1 MASGPDVASHPL
13 PAGQRIIVTIGV
25 MMAVL
30 LQVLDTTIANV
41 ALPHMQASLS
51 ATQESVNWVLTSY
64 IVASAIAL
72 PISGWLADRVGRKR
86 LLLISVVGFTA
97 ASVLCATATS
107 LTEMVLF
114 RAFQGVSG
122 AFIVPLAQATLFDIN
137 PREKHGQAM
146 ALFGGGVMI
155 GPILGP
161 VLGGWLTDN
170 YNWRW
175 VFLVNLPV
183 GVLCVLIMM
192 RFMPRTESH
201 ERKFDMLGFALLGI
215 ALGALQMFL
224 DRGEQNDWLSSWETI
239 IELGVAIAA
248 GWMFVV
254 HMATAKQPLFVLAM
268 FADRNFATSLL
279 FMAVTGVLLLAGLA
293 LLPPLLQ
300 TLYGYSVLQSGF
312 LTAPRGIGTLI
323 SMLLAGRLVGKVDS
337 RLLVGIGVVL
347 MGVSLDM
354 MTGFALDQPSRPV
367 IVSGIVQ
374 GLGLGLIFVP
384 LQTLAF
390 ETLAPRLRTT
400 GAALLNL
407 ARNVGGSIGISIVS
421 TQLVRLTQVSH
432 ADLAANI
439 TNQTIPTAN
448 PELLQTIAPTAGPA
462 ALAAINAEVTR
473 QALFIAYLDDFKLM
487 MIVSFAVL
495 PLLLLMRRGNK
506 VGTGEPRHA
515 TALD

>member
-1 MASGPDVASHPL
+1 MAESSASVATHPL
-13 PAGQRIIVTIGV
+13 PSGQRLIVTIGV

-41 ALPHMQASLS
+41 ALPHMQADLS
-51 ATQESVNWVLTSY
+51 ASQDQINWVLTSY
-64 IVASAIAL
+64 IVSSAIAL

-86 LLLISVVGFTA
+86 LLLVSVVCFTI

-107 LTEMVLF
+107 LTEMVIF

-137 PREKHGQAM
+137 PKEKHGQAM

-183 GVLCVLIMM
+183 GILCTLVMM
-192 RFMPRTESH
+192 RFMPKTETH
-201 ERKFDMLGFALLGI
+201 KRHFDMFGFILLGL
-215 ALGALQMFL
+215 ALAGLQLFL
-224 DRGEQNDWLSSWETI
+224 DRGEQADWLQSWEI
-239 IELGVAIAA
+239 RIELGLAIAA
-248 GWMFVV
+248 SWMFVV
-254 HMATAKQPLFVLAM
+254 HMVTAKQPLFERAM
-268 FADRNFATSLL
+268 FADRNFATSLV
-279 FMAVTGVLLLAGLA
+279 FMAATGVLLLAGLA

-300 TLYGYSVLQSGF
+300 NMYGYSVLQSGF

-323 SMLLAGRLVGKVDS
+323 SMLIAGRATGKIDA

-347 MGVSLDM
+347 MGLSLYM
-354 MTGFALDQPSRPV
+354 MTGFAIDQPARPV
-367 IVSGIVQ
+367 IMSGVVQ

-390 ETLAPRLRTT
+390 QTLAPRMRTT

-407 ARNVGGSIGISIVS
+407 SRNIGGSVGISVVS
-421 TQLVRLTQVSH
+421 TQLVRMMQVSH
-432 ADLAANI
+432 ADLAASI
-439 TNQTIPTAN
+439 TQQTIPTAD
-448 PELLQTIAPTAGPA
+448 PTILQTAVPVAGPA
-462 ALAAINAEVTR
+462 ALAYINMLINK

-487 MIVSFAVL
+487 MIVTFAVL
-495 PLLLLMRRGNK
+495 PLLLFMKKGQQ
-506 VGTGEPRHA
+506 VGGAGPPIM
-515 TALD
+515 D

>member
-1 MASGPDVASHPL
+1 MASAPDVATHPL
-13 PAGQRIIVTIGV
+13 PTGQRLIVTIGV

-51 ATQESVNWVLTSY
+51 ATQDTINWVLTSY

-72 PISGWLADRVGRKR
+72 PISGWLADKVGRKR
-86 LLLISVVGFTA
+86 LLLISVVVFTV

-107 LTEMVLF
+107 LPEMVLF
-114 RAFQGVSG
+114 RALQGVGG
-122 AFIVPLAQATLFDIN
+122 AFIVPLAQATMFDIN

-183 GVLCVLIMM
+183 GVICALLML
-192 RFMPRTESH
+192 RFMPKAETHGR
-201 ERKFDMLGFALLGI
+201 RFDMLGFALLAI
-215 ALGALQMFL
+215 ALGALQFCL
-224 DRGEQNDWLSSWETI
+224 DRGEQNDWFSSWETI
-239 IELGVAIAA
+239 IEAGLAIGA

-254 HMATAKQPLFVLAM
+254 HMVTAKHPLFDRSM
-268 FADRNFATSLL
+268 FKDRNFATGLL

-300 TLYGYSVLQSGF
+300 NLYGYSVLQSGY
-312 LTAPRGIGTLI
+312 LTAPRGVGTLI
-323 SMLLAGRLVGKVDS
+323 SMLLAGRLVGKIDS
-337 RLLVGIGVVL
+337 RLLVGIGVTL
-347 MGVSLDM
+347 MGVSLYM
-354 MTGFALDQPSRPV
+354 MTGFAIDQPSTPV
-367 IVSGIVQ
+367 ITSGVVQ

-384 LQTLAF
+384 LQSLAF
-390 ETLAPRLRTT
+390 ETLAPKMRTT
-400 GAALLNL
+400 AAALLNL
-407 ARNVGGSIGISIVS
+407 SRNIGGSVGISVVS
-421 TQLVRLTQVSH
+421 TQLVRMTQVSH
-432 ADLAANI
+432 ADLAQAI
-439 TNQTIPTAN
+439 TQQTIPTMD
-448 PELLQTIAPTAGPA
+448 PTVLQTIYPVAGQ
-462 ALAAINAEVTR
+462 ALLAMINGEVTR

-487 MIVSFAVL
+487 MIVTFAAL
-495 PLLLLMRRGNK
+495 PLLLLMRRGK
-506 VGTGEPRHA
+506 RVGTGGPQHA
-515 TALD
+515 AMD

>member
-1 MASGPDVASHPL
+1 MAEEATHPL
-13 PAGQRIIVTIGV
+13 PRGERLIVTIGV

-51 ATQESVNWVLTSY
+51 ATQDTINWVLTSY
-64 IVASAIAL
+64 IVSSAIAL
-72 PISGWLADRVGRKR
+72 PISGWLADKVGRKR
-86 LLLISVVGFTA
+86 LLLVSVVGFTV

-107 LTEMVLF
+107 LTEMVIF

-183 GVLCVLIMM
+183 GIICTLVML
-192 RFMPRTESH
+192 RYMPKTETH
-201 ERKFDMLGFALLGI
+201 QRKFDMFGFALL
-215 ALGALQMFL
+215 ALALAGLQLFL
-224 DRGEQNDWLSSWETI
+224 DRGQQEDWLSSWEI
-239 IELGVAIAA
+239 RIELGMAIAA
-248 GWMFVV
+248 SWMFVI
-254 HMATAKQPLFVLAM
+254 HMTTAKNPLFDRAM
-268 FADRNFATSLL
+268 FTDRNFATGLV

-300 TLYGYSVLQSGF
+300 SMYGYSVLQSGF
-312 LTAPRGIGTLI
+312 LTAPRGVGTLI
-323 SMLLAGRLVGKVDS
+323 SMLLAGRLTGKIDA

-347 MGVSLDM
+347 MGVSLYM
-354 MTGFALDQPSRPV
+354 MTGFAIDQPSTPV
-367 IVSGIVQ
+367 IMSGVVQ

-384 LQTLAF
+384 LQSLAF
-390 ETLAPRLRTT
+390 ETLAPRMRTT

-407 ARNVGGSIGISIVS
+407 SRNIGGSVGISVVS
-421 TQLVRLTQVSH
+421 AQLVRMTQVAH
-432 ADLAANI
+432 ADIARNI
-439 TNQTIPTAN
+439 TEQTIPTAD
-448 PELLQTIAPTAGPA
+448 PTMLQTVFPVIGPA
-462 ALAAINAEVTR
+462 ALAYINLEVTR
-473 QALFIAYLDDFKLM
+473 QAVFIAYLDDFKLM
-487 MIVSFAVL
+487 MIVTFAVL
-495 PLLLLMRRGNK
+495 PLLLLMKRGAK
-506 VGTGEPRHA
+506 PDDTPLVHM
-515 TALD
+515 D